1 MRARSGSQE
10 PRVRQR
16 EQGIEREQEVGRWR
30 AAGIERNSG
39 IVRAMK
45 TAANKCGTQWHKAN

>member
-1 MRARSGSQE
+1 MRERSGSQE
-10 PRVRQR
+10 PRETVIDKGSGGERR
-16 EQGIEREQEVGRWR
+16 KGSEEEIERKL
-30 AAGIERNSG
+30 G